1 MHIAVKNTG
10 SLLVTLVTW
19 ATARHLEVF
28 NLNPNPPNKDQLIKH
43 FLCAH
48 STSTTSTTTSFNYS
62 LLHNISKVNMVS
74 KCFKNLLQHP

>member
-10 SLLVTLVTW
+10 SFLVTLVTW

-28 NLNPNPPNKDQLIKH
+28 NLNTNPPNKDQLIKH

-48 STSTTSTTTSFNYS
+48 ISFNYS
-62 LLHNISKVNMVS
+62 LLLNLSKVHMIS
-74 KCFKNLLQHP
+74 KCFKNLLQQP

>member
-48 STSTTSTTTSFNYS
+48 ISFNYS

-74 KCFKNLLQHP
+74 KCFKNLLQHL